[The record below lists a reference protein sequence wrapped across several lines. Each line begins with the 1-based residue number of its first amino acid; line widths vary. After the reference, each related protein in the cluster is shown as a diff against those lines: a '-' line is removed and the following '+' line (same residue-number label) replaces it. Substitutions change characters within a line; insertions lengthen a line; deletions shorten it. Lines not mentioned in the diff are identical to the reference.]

1 MKNFID
7 LYKQKGLIKEEKI
20 GFDQVIKHLERAK
33 KDLYVAKANL
43 EIDTEASY
51 NYAYLAMLRS
61 GRALM
66 FSLKYRPIDGEQH
79 KTVVAFCEKTL
90 GENNLEIIK
99 YFDRMRK
106 KRNRFTYDE
115 PELLVSKTETEQAF
129 KNSKEFVK
137 IINFYIQD
145 KNPQKKLI

>member
-1 MKNFID
+1 MKDFID
-7 LYKQKGLIKEEKI
+7 SYKQKGLIKEENI

-79 KTVVAFCEKTL
+79 KTVVAFCEEVLPKDRT
-90 GENNLEIIK
+90 EIIK
-99 YFDRMRK
+99 YFNRMRK

-129 KNSKEFVK
+129 KSAKEFVE
-137 IINFYIQD
+137 IIHNYIQH